1 MFNIAILNDL
11 DEAQRVANDASQGR
25 YKHNRIKQLRAFCCA
40 AQYAS
45 VSKAAE
51 RLCLS
56 QPSVS
61 LQIQSLERELRI
73 TLFERRG
80 PRIHLTPDGR
90 ALYELAQP
98 LMEDIEALP
107 ERFAAHSQSLQ
118 SGRLDIAAGEST
130 ALYLLPDLIGQFMQ
144 LYPGVHVKL
153 HNLAGKPM
161 CHAIRQDVVDF
172 AVGSMLDLPDDIS
185 YRALYCYSL
194 SLITP
199 CDHPLAHK
207 RVISLQDIACGE
219 LIVPSRH
226 LTTWRLINLVF
237 QQQSIPF
244 KVRLEVGGW
253 EIIKRYVE
261 LGFGIAIA
269 SNLCLSGAEKLAVRP
284 LPEVFPKRTYGVMAR
299 HGKFLSN
306 QAKRFIELM
315 QPELRSAGDV
325 QSTPGAFPSTSVFIA
340 ADKAY
345 NRG

>member
-1 MFNIAILNDL
+1 MSNVTLKKH
-11 DEAQRVANDASQGR
+11 
-25 YKHNRIKQLRAFCCA
+25 YKHNRIKQLRAFCRA
-40 AQYAS
+40 AQYNS

-61 LQIQSLERELRI
+61 LQIQALERELGI

-80 PRIHLTPDGR
+80 PRIRLTPDGG

-98 LMEDIEALP
+98 LVEGIDALP

-130 ALYLLPDLIGQFMQ
+130 ALYLLPDLIRRFMD
-144 LYPGVHVKL
+144 LHPGVHVKL

-161 CHAIRQDVVDF
+161 CHAIQQDEVDF

-199 CDHPLAHK
+199 LDHPLAHK
-207 RVISLQDIACGE
+207 QVISLQDLACGE
-219 LIVPSRH
+219 LIVPPRH

-237 QQQSIPF
+237 QQHSIPYR
-244 KVRLEVGGW
+244 VRLEVGGW

-269 SNLCLSGAEKLAVRP
+269 SNLCLSGSEKLVVRP
-284 LPEVFPKRTYGVMAR
+284 LPEVFPKRTYGVMLR
-299 HGKFLSN
+299 HGKFLSL

-315 QPELRSAGDV
+315 RPELQPNTDAG
-325 QSTPGAFPSTSVFIA
+325 QAAPGAFPSTSVFIA
-340 ADKAY
+340 ADEA
-345 NRG
+345 